1 MCTLFK
7 NKKLLSRAR
16 FLVVLHVHVSFQIF
30 QANCGFVLSNP
41 CKQSLGLGISTC
53 PAWSKLAKSKRW
65 ILELRK
71 RRFSSTDSTGLTRS
85 FPCSVS
91 LASPLLANDLKDA
104 VGENGE
110 FVAFVAFNGNG
121 GVHGG
126 GLDVERH
133 CTVPFLS
140 TQRETTSRRKTRK
153 TEFFK
158 KKTEKHKNK
167 FLLHFFGECPH
178 LPVHTVHGSLSRPK
192 LYRSNMLKLLTA
204 WGKVYRCSICAVL
217 VQSEMCPKCFQMLVH
232 SLSTRRWWT
241 HRQSP
246 PQLAET

>member
-1 MCTLFK
+1 MI
-7 NKKLLSRAR
+7 SRT
-16 FLVVLHVHVSFQIF
+16 
-30 QANCGFVLSNP
+30 
-41 CKQSLGLGISTC
+41 QSVKTVNSLRSLRSMATVESTVADWTSSATAQC
-53 PAWSKLAKSKRW
+53 HSSRPKGRPPH
-65 ILELRK
+65 EGRQG
-71 RRFSSTDSTGLTRS
+71 RQNFS
-85 FPCSVS
+85 
-91 LASPLLANDLKDA
+91 
-104 VGENGE
+104 
-110 FVAFVAFNGNG
+110 
-121 GVHGG
+121 
-126 GLDVERH
+126 
-133 CTVPFLS
+133 
-140 TQRETTSRRKTRK
+140 
-153 TEFFK
+153 K